1 MDKLIW
7 DENKRQY
14 NLRVHGLDFAD
25 AHWVLES
32 RIRLDL
38 PVVRNNEQRIQAF
51 SYVMDHLAVLT
62 LVHSARADAVRIISF
77 RHASKEESEVYYAW
91 LENEYDQG

>member
-1 MDKLIW
+1 MDKLVW
-7 DENKRQY
+7 NENKRQY
-14 NLRVHGLDFAD
+14 NLLVHGLDVAD

-51 SYVMDHLAVLT
+51 SYVMVHLAVLT
-62 LVHSARADAVRIISF
+62 LVHVPRDDAVRIISF
-77 RHASKEESEVYYAW
+77 RHASEEESGVYYAW
-91 LENEYDQG
+91 LKNEYNEG